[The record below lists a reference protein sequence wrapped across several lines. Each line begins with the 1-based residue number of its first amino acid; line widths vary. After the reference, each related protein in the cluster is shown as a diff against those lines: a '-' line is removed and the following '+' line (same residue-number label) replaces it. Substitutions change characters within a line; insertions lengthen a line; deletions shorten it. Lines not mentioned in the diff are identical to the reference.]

1 MTTRLIYIGRG
12 AAIPGVPAQDLT
24 DEDFKERA
32 EQWAG
37 LGIDEA
43 ALLKSGL
50 YELAIKTAE
59 PISDETGIEQP
70 ILTSKPKKKAA
81 KDGE

>member
-1 MTTRLIYIGRG
+1 MTIRLIYIGRG

-32 EQWAG
+32 EQWAE

-43 ALLKSGL
+43 TLLNSGL
-50 YELAIKTAE
+50 YEKPKSA
-59 PISDETGIEQP
+59 EQP
-70 ILTSKPKKKAA
+70 KRVKAA

>member
-1 MTTRLIYIGRG
+1 MTIKLIYIGRG
-12 AAIPGVPAQDLT
+12 AAIPGVPARDLT

-43 ALLKSGL
+43 ALVNSGL
-50 YELAIKTAE
+50 YEKPKSA
-59 PISDETGIEQP
+59 EQP
-70 ILTSKPKKKAA
+70 KKSK
-81 KDGE
+81 KDSPAVFNDFVTGETK

>member
-1 MTTRLIYIGRG
+1 MTIRLIYIGRG
-12 AAIPGVPAQDLT
+12 DAIPGVPAQDLT

-32 EQWAG
+32 EQWAE

-43 ALLKSGL
+43 VLLNSGL
-50 YELAIKTAE
+50 YKVATLP
-59 PISDETGIEQP
+59 PIAVTTDVVKNIADE
-70 ILTSKPKKKAA
+70 KPKKVKAA